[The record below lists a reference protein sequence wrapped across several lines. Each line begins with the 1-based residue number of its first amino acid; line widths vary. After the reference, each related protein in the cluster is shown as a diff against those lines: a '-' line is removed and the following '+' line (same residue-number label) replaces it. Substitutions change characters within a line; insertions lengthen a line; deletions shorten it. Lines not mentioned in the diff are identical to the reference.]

1 MALDSRKRNG
11 LLPAEARLGCCHA
24 LARCDSFAFH
34 CLCGTDTNSKTKNR
48 KKKEM
53 GGLERG
59 EGGRKGREREER
71 RERRERERDRRTDRQ
86 KQTDGQTDRP
96 TEWLNFTALG

>member
-59 EGGRKGREREER
+59 GGWEKGEREGGKEREER
-71 RERRERERDRRTDRQ
+71 ERQTNRQTETDRRTD
-86 KQTDGQTDRP
+86 
-96 TEWLNFTALG
+96 

>member
-11 LLPAEARLGCCHA
+11 LLSAEARLGCCHA

-59 EGGRKGREREER
+59 GRKGKGGEREGGK
-71 RERRERERDRRTDRQ
+71 ERETDRQ
-86 KQTDGQTDRP
+86 TD
-96 TEWLNFTALG
+96 

>member
-59 EGGRKGREREER
+59 GRKGKGGEREGGKE
-71 RERRERERDRRTDRQ
+71 RERERDR
-86 KQTDGQTDRP
+86 QTD
-96 TEWLNFTALG
+96 